1 VRELWVWE
9 QPVGVWAVVGTV
21 TPGGLLG
28 FDITWTNYSER
39 KPAAGDSAGGT
50 AEEEDM
56 MDPEFQKQ
64 WSRLVTL
71 LGEIETER
79 LVLIARDLF
88 PGLRD
93 DPAQRAALRTRLRF
107 AAQCLR
113 QTGSVD
119 IENIDDVLEAMR
131 IAVGGDRDAVE
142 QAIDDAE
149 AAVDLQKADAAE
161 ALAAAFEE
169 RLH

>member
-1 VRELWVWE
+1 
-9 QPVGVWAVVGTV
+9 
-21 TPGGLLG
+21 
-28 FDITWTNYSER
+28 
-39 KPAAGDSAGGT
+39 
-50 AEEEDM
+50 M

-88 PGLRD
+88 PDLRY

-131 IAVGGDRDAVE
+131 IAVGGDRDAAK

>member
-1 VRELWVWE
+1 M
-9 QPVGVWAVVGTV
+9 
-21 TPGGLLG
+21 
-28 FDITWTNYSER
+28 N
-39 KPAAGDSAGGT
+39 
-50 AEEEDM
+50 
-56 MDPEFQKQ
+56 PEFQKQ

-88 PGLRD
+88 PDLRD

-119 IENIDDVLEAMR
+119 IENIDDVLEAMQ

-142 QAIDDAE
+142 QAIDDDAE
-149 AAVDLQKADAAE
+149 AAVNLQKAAAAE

-169 RLH
+169 GLH

>member
-28 FDITWTNYSER
+28 FDITWTTYTER